1 MVNDESFI
9 FYLLWTLTLCLCVCV
24 CMCVSEQACVC
35 EMKDIVQVNEGGY
48 RDGIL

>member
-1 MVNDESFI
+1 MMSRSFSI
-9 FYLLWTLTLCLCVCV
+9 CYEPLPCVFVCV
-24 CMCVSEQACVC
+24 CMCVSEQACVCVC